1 MKEFRLKF
9 GDKKILEIIS
19 DFKDLCAGQDL
30 NLHPIKLG
38 YAPQTYASTSSAT
51 SASYFFDG
59 AKLCKFFESAKFFL
73 CFFQKI
79 FFQYNRLTIP
89 DFDTCLPD
97 DVL

>member
-51 SASYFFDG
+51 SAAYFF
-59 AKLCKFFESAKFFL
+59 
-73 CFFQKI
+73 
-79 FFQYNRLTIP
+79 
-89 DFDTCLPD
+89 
-97 DVL
+97 

>member
-51 SASYFFDG
+51 SACLFVFDE
-59 AKLCKFFESAKFFL
+59 ANLCHFFETAKFFG
-73 CFFQKI
+73 CFFSI
-79 FFQYNRLTIP
+79 FL
-89 DFDTCLPD
+89 
-97 DVL
+97 